1 MERQVIASGHPQTSP
16 AASLQNIGIRV
27 YHLTVQ
33 SLLQHSQNPGLL
45 LGFAGLFPVADF
57 RHIAAHQLYRAFLL
71 RAAKH
76 FSTVPYRKIFQNK
89 LRAHILIHFQSRTVS
104 DLQPIRRSLQHGLI
118 HHDVRPV

>member
-57 RHIAAHQLYRAFLL
+57 RHIAAHLL
-71 RAAKH
+71 KGALLFRAAE
-76 FSTVPYRKIFQNK
+76 NMG
-89 LRAHILIHFQSRTVS
+89 AVS
-104 DLQPIRRSLQHGLI
+104 DVQP
-118 HHDVRPV
+118 V